1 MSVHQRIRFAAAVL
15 GGMTIAAATAG
26 AEENCGTCAKEI
38 VTNAELAA
46 CFLDNYDEF
55 AGTDNGAVFID
66 LSAVCPQSRGVFE
79 ALAGPSSGEPAT
91 VEPSL
96 KFMLSRAQL
105 ACLKQKLE
113 TPGVKLDPSAT
124 IELGSCG

>member
-1 MSVHQRIRFAAAVL
+1 MFIGVTVAA
-15 GGMTIAAATAG
+15 TTAG

-38 VTNAELAA
+38 VTNTELAA

-55 AGTDNGAVFID
+55 DGNGNGVVFVD

-79 ALAGPSSGEPAT
+79 ALAGPSPGEPAAG
-91 VEPSL
+91 EPSL

-113 TPGVKLDPSAT
+113 TPGMKLDPSAT

>member
-1 MSVHQRIRFAAAVL
+1 MSLYRRIGWAAAMLVGL
-15 GGMTIAAATAG
+15 TMTAVTAG
-26 AEENCGTCAKEI
+26 AEESCGTCAKEI
-38 VTNAELAA
+38 VTNTELAA
-46 CFLDNYDEF
+46 CFLDNYDAF
-55 AGTDNGAVFID
+55 AGAGNGAVFVD
-66 LSAVCPQSRGVFE
+66 LSTVCPQSRGVFE

-105 ACLKQKLE
+105 ACLKKKLE
-113 TPGVKLDPSAT
+113 APGVKLDPSAT